1 MVPKHSYL
9 INSLTPKSVPEGTK
23 LVLFGRYVLNI
34 YVGIIRYFTWRNP
47 VRVASPHRINLE
59 EPGQGGQPT

>member
-1 MVPKHSYL
+1 MDELPFRLAFVMVKESFAVPAILFYL
-9 INSLTPKSVPEGTK
+9 AAMLRLG
-23 LVLFGRYVLNI
+23 L
-34 YVGIIRYFTWRNP
+34 TWRNP